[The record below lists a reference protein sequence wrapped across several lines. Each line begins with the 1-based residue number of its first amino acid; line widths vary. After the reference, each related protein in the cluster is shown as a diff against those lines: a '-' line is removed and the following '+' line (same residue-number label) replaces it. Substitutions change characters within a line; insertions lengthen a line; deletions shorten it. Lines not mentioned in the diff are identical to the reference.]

1 LDPNVTCWRL
11 NRTIRFCSVV
21 RTGLA

>member
-1 LDPNVTCWRL
+1 LDPNVICWRL
-11 NRTIRFCSVV
+11 NQTIRFCSVA

>member
-11 NRTIRFCSVV
+11 NQTIRFCSVA